1 MDDLYEALINGANIE
16 DVLNAKYDANML
28 GAQKL
33 GSKVSIGGKNYIV
46 LEHSYGWTSLI
57 VDRCVGY
64 REFDNSSADY
74 ERSSIRQWLNTDYY
88 RSLCEA
94 VGADNIKKHVVDLMA
109 DNGTNKGQSVEDS
122 VSLIT
127 TAKYREF
134 REFIKPIGEWWW
146 TATRV
151 DTECEDYARGVCYVD
166 SGGVLGWRG
175 CGNDSGGA
183 RPFCILNSSI
193 LVK

>member
-46 LEHSYGWTSLI
+46 LDHSYGWTSLI
-57 VDRCVGY
+57 TDRCVEY

-74 ERSSIRQWLNTDYY
+74 ERSSIRQWLNADYY

-94 VGADNIKKHVVDLMA
+94 VGADNIKKHAVDLVA
-109 DNGTNKGQSVEDS
+109 DNGTNKGQSVEDFI
-122 VSLIT
+122 SLIT

-134 REFIKPIGEWWW
+134 REYIKPIGEWWW

-151 DTECEDYARGVCYVD
+151 DTECADYARNVCCVD
-166 SGGVLGWRG
+166 SDGVLGW
-175 CGNDSGGA
+175 NDCDYGDGGA

>member
-57 VDRCVGY
+57 VDGCVEY

-109 DNGTNKGQSVEDS
+109 DNGTNKGQSVEDF

-127 TAKYREF
+127 TAKYREY
-134 REFIKPIGEWWW
+134 REFIKQIGEWWW
-146 TATRV
+146 TATRA
-151 DTECEDYARGVCYVD
+151 DTECEDYARDVCCVY
-166 SGGVLGWRG
+166 SNGVLGW
-175 CGNDSGGA
+175 NDCDYGSGGA